1 LIKEDLAQQSE
12 ASVPK
17 ASGDWARTKAAY
29 RLWDNAKVSEE
40 GILEG
45 HRSSTIKRMKE
56 HRVVLAVQDTTD
68 FNFTHHKGK
77 DEAAGFGPIS
87 AHEHVL
93 GLKLHTTFAVSGSGV
108 PLGVLDQESWARKK
122 AKKKRKGT
130 GKKKAKKATAGQG
143 WKQKESLRWLKA
155 QVGSELDV
163 PEGGQLVTVADRE
176 SDIYELMALERADNV
191 HVLLRV
197 CRDRRVDH
205 PEPRLKAAMK
215 TAPIAGEV
223 EVKVSA
229 KKGQSQRSAKLTV
242 RYEQLTFEV
251 PANRRKSSNLA
262 PVRMTVLW
270 AVEETPPEG
279 CKAIDWMLVSD
290 LEVNSFEGA
299 CELLRWYALRWLIE
313 RYHYTLK
320 SGCHIEALQL
330 QTAERIVR
338 AVATYA
344 IVAWRLL
351 WLTYEARVNPD
362 QSCEK
367 VLEMAEWQSLF
378 CSIHNNKKKLP
389 QKPPTLQ
396 QAVRWIAQL
405 GGFLGRRHDG
415 QPGVKVLWRG
425 LARLHDIARSWQL
438 ALAQT

>member
-1 LIKEDLAQQSE
+1 
-12 ASVPK
+12 VPQ
-17 ASGDWARTKAAY
+17 ASGDWVRTKAAY
-29 RLWDNAKVSEE
+29 RLWDNTKVSEE

-45 HRSSTIKRMKE
+45 HRSSVIERMKG
-56 HRVVLAVQDTTD
+56 HGVVLAVQDTTD
-68 FNFTHHKGK
+68 FNFSHHKAK

-108 PLGVLDQESWARKK
+108 PLGVLDQQSWARKK
-122 AKKKRKGT
+122 GKGN
-130 GKKKAKKATAGQG
+130 GKSQKATAGKG
-143 WKQKESLRWLKA
+143 WKGKESLRWLAA

-163 PEGGQLVTVADRE
+163 PEGVKLVTVADRE
-176 SDIYELMALERADNV
+176 SDIYELMALERSENV

-197 CRDRRVDH
+197 CRDRKVDH
-205 PEPRLKAAMK
+205 PEQRLKAAMT
-215 TAPIAGEV
+215 TAEIAGEV
-223 EVKVSA
+223 EVEVSA

-242 RYEQLTFEV
+242 RYQRLTFQV
-251 PANRRKSSNLA
+251 PANRSQSSHLA
-262 PVRMTVLW
+262 PVSMTVLW
-270 AVEETPPEG
+270 AVEENPPQG

-290 LEVNSFEGA
+290 LEVKSFEGA

-320 SGCHIEALQL
+320 SGCHIEQLQL

-351 WLTYEARVNPD
+351 WLTYEARVNPN
-362 QSCEK
+362 QSCEA
-367 VLEMAEWQSLF
+367 VLETAEWQSLF
-378 CSIHNNKKKLP
+378 CSIHNKQKKLP
-389 QKPPTLQ
+389 KTPPTLQ

-425 LARLHDIARSWQL
+425 LSRLQDIARSWQL

>member
-1 LIKEDLAQQSE
+1 VPQ
-12 ASVPK
+12 AS
-17 ASGDWARTKAAY
+17 ADWVRTKAAY
-29 RLWDNAKVSEE
+29 RLWDNTKVSEE

-45 HRSSTIKRMKE
+45 HRSSVIERMKG
-56 HRVVLAVQDTTD
+56 HCVVLAVQDTTD
-68 FNFTHHKGK
+68 FNFSHHKAK

-108 PLGVLDQESWARKK
+108 PLGVLDQQSWARKK
-122 AKKKRKGT
+122 EKGKGNGKRQ
-130 GKKKAKKATAGQG
+130 KATAGKG
-143 WKQKESLRWLKA
+143 WKGKESLRWLKA

-163 PEGGQLVTVADRE
+163 PEGVKLVTVADRE
-176 SDIYELMALERADNV
+176 SDIYELMALERSENV

-197 CRDRRVDH
+197 CRDRKVDH
-205 PEPRLKAAMK
+205 PEQRLKAAMT
-215 TAPIAGEV
+215 TAEIAGEV
-223 EVKVSA
+223 EVEVSA

-242 RYEQLTFEV
+242 RYQRLTFQV
-251 PANRRKSSNLA
+251 PANRSQSSHLA
-262 PVRMTVLW
+262 PVSMTVLW
-270 AVEETPPEG
+270 AVEENPPQG

-290 LEVNSFEGA
+290 LEVKSFEGA
-299 CELLRWYALRWLIE
+299 GELLRWYALRWLIE
-313 RYHYTLK
+313 RYHYSLK
-320 SGCHIEALQL
+320 SGCHIEQLQL

-351 WLTYEARVNPD
+351 WLTYEARVNPN
-362 QSCEK
+362 QSCEA
-367 VLEMAEWQSLF
+367 VLETAEWQSLF

-389 QKPPTLQ
+389 KTPPTLQ

-425 LARLHDIARSWQL
+425 LSRLQDIARSWQL

>member
-1 LIKEDLAQQSE
+1 M
-12 ASVPK
+12 PK
-17 ASGDWARTKAAY
+17 ASGDWARTKAVY

-40 GILEG
+40 AILEG
-45 HRSSTIKRMKE
+45 HRSSTLERMKE
-56 HRVVLAVQDTTD
+56 HSVVLAVQDTTD

-122 AKKKRKGT
+122 VKKKSKGK
-130 GKKKAKKATAGQG
+130 GKKKAKKAAAGQG

-176 SDIYELMALERADNV
+176 SDIYELMALERADNA

-205 PEPRLKAAMK
+205 PEQRLKAAMT

-223 EVKVSA
+223 EVEVSA
-229 KKGQSQRSAKLTV
+229 KKGQSQRSAKLTL

-251 PANRRKSSNLA
+251 PANRRKSSHLA
-262 PVRMTVLW
+262 PVTMTVLW
-270 AVEETPPEG
+270 AVEEHPPEG
-279 CKAIDWMLVSD
+279 RKAVNWMLVSD
-290 LEVNSFEGA
+290 LEVNGFEGA

-320 SGCHIEALQL
+320 SGCHIEELQL

-367 VLEMAEWQSLF
+367 VLETAEWQALF
-378 CSIHNNKKKLP
+378 CSLHNHKKKLP
-389 QKPPTLQ
+389 KKPPTLQ